1 MYFDRYQYYNKIK
14 DDIKLASEKHIIL
27 FKKSKRLLGQYNEYS
42 NKQSMFVAAIY
53 DKKFNLIGAGQN
65 SYVKTHPI
73 QKKFGVN
80 NNIFL
85 HAEIQALVNALRRTK
100 SLKGTI
106 LTIYR
111 INRQGYIDTSFCC
124 DGCIDALTNYGI
136 KSIVF
141 FDSSKGI
148 CVHTLKDNKNDKHKR

>member
-1 MYFDRYQYYNKIK
+1 MYFDNYQYYNKIK
-14 DDIKLASEKHIIL
+14 DAIKPASYKHIIL
-27 FKKSKRLLGQYNEYS
+27 FNKSERLLGHYNEYS
-42 NKQSMFVAAIY
+42 TKQSMFLAAIY
-53 DKKFNLIGAGQN
+53 DKKSNLIGAGQN

-111 INRQGYIDTSFCC
+111 INRQGCIDTSFCC
-124 DGCIDALTNYGI
+124 DGCIEALTNYGI
-136 KSIVF
+136 KSIIF
-141 FDSSKGI
+141 YESSKGI
-148 CVHTLKDNKNDKHKR
+148 CCHNL